1 MKRIIKILKSNNRKG
16 FTLLECMAAIA
27 IIGIMCSPMML
38 LFNQGIT
45 YVGKTRELDER
56 SSSAQRLVLAPEAQT
71 NIKENEEAVFYN
83 VPVKIQFTIQYEDEK
98 RKLEELTYNFQVGLS
113 QKIVG
118 DNYSGQK
125 IVVKVVYFDLMQSEL
140 ENLEY

>member
-27 IIGIMCSPMML
+27 IIGIMCSSMMV

-118 DNYSGQK
+118 DNSSGQK